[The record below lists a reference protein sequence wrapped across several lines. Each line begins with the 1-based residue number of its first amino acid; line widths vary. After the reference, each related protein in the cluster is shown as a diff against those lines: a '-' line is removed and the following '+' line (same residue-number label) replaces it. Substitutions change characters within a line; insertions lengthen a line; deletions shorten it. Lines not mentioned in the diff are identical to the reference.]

1 MIKFLYKTLFAFS
14 VLLIMAFVIKKTQPD
29 SIKIGPDFLNS
40 ESRWVDSVFA
50 SLNSDQRLAQL
61 FMVAVGCIFAEP
73 QALLKGA
80 IVTVGGFLTVTTW
93 VVVCAGVQ
101 ELLIVNFIEYVPD
114 SVKL

>member
-1 MIKFLYKTLFAFS
+1 
-14 VLLIMAFVIKKTQPD
+14 
-29 SIKIGPDFLNS
+29 
-40 ESRWVDSVFA
+40 
-50 SLNSDQRLAQL
+50 
-61 FMVAVGCIFAEP
+61 MVAVGFIFAEP

-80 IVTVGGFLTVTTW
+80 IDTVGGFLTVTTW